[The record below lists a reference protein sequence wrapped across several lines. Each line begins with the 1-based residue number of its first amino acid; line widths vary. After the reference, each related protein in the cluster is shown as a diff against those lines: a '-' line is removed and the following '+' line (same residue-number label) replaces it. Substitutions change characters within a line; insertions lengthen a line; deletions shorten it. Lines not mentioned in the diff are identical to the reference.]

1 MFSEKDLLQIK
12 NHSLTPEQVEAQIDN
27 FRKGFPYL
35 KVVRAAAAG
44 DGVKVLNEE
53 QISRA
58 IERYDAESKDL
69 KIVKF
74 VPASGA
80 ATRMFKELFEFV
92 GAGKRGKGIDTLLEN
107 IRKFAFYEELT
118 QFIGENSTDEEIV
131 SAIIINGLAY
141 GSKPKGLVTFHA
153 YPDGARKP
161 VEEHLVEAA
170 LYACNGDQATIHFT
184 VSPEH
189 QAGFEALLAERQGF
203 YEEKFGKKFDISFS
217 QQSPATDT
225 IAVNPDNTPFRTAEG
240 KLLFRP
246 AGHGALLANLNALD
260 ADVIF
265 ACGPMPMLR
274 AIKAYAEEHGITCY
288 VSMEER
294 MACGIGA
301 CLACVC
307 KTKEKDHHT
316 NVNNKRICKEGP
328 VFNAK
333 EVVWDG

>member
-44 DGVKVLNEE
+44 DGVKVLDEE
-53 QISRA
+53 QINRA

-153 YPDGARKP
+153 YEDSTRKA
-161 VEEHLVEAA
+161 VEA
-170 LYACNGDQATIHFT
+170 LD
-184 VSPEH
+184 
-189 QAGFEALLAERQGF
+189 
-203 YEEKFGKKFDISFS
+203 
-217 QQSPATDT
+217 DT
-225 IAVNPDNTPFRTAEG
+225 TFCTAYI
-240 KLLFRP
+240 KLIEL
-246 AGHGALLANLNALD
+246 
-260 ADVIF
+260 I
-265 ACGPMPMLR
+265 
-274 AIKAYAEEHGITCY
+274 
-288 VSMEER
+288 
-294 MACGIGA
+294 
-301 CLACVC
+301 
-307 KTKEKDHHT
+307 
-316 NVNNKRICKEGP
+316 
-328 VFNAK
+328 
-333 EVVWDG
+333 

>member
-1 MFSEKDLLQIK
+1 MFNEQDIAQIEARGL
-12 NHSLTPEQVEAQIDN
+12 SVEAVNQQIEN
-27 FRKGFPYL
+27 FRTGFPSL
-35 KVVRAAAAG
+35 AVVRAASGG
-44 DGVKVLNEE
+44 DGVRQLSESEKEAAQNY
-53 QISRA
+53 
-58 IERYDAESKDL
+58 YDSKATGL
-69 KIVKF
+69 KTIKF

-80 ATRMFKELFEFV
+80 ATRMFKELFEYV
-92 GAGKRGKGIDTLLEN
+92 NDDKRTAGIDKLIDNVE
-107 IRKFAFYEELT
+107 KFAFYPELCNYV
-118 QFIGENSTDEEIV
+118 GAESEDKEVVKN
-131 SAIIINGLAY
+131 IIIDGLGY
-141 GSKPKGLVTFHA
+141 GKKPKGLVTFHA

-170 LYACNGDQATIHFT
+170 LYACNGNQATIHFT

-265 ACGPMPMLR
+265 VKNIDNVTTDSRKADTVTYKKVLAGELLR
-274 AIKAYAEEHGITCY
+274 LQDKA
-288 VSMEER
+288 
-294 MACGIGA
+294 
-301 CLACVC
+301 LA
-307 KTKEKDHHT
+307 
-316 NVNNKRICKEGP
+316 RIRRLRLPTSCATSCAALCP
-328 VFNAK
+328 RVRRAS
-333 EVVWDG
+333 